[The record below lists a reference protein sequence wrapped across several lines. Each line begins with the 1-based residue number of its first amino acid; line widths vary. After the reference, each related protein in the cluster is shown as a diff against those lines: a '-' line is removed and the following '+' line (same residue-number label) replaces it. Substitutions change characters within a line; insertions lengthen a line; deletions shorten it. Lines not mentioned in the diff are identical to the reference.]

1 MLTDEPSTTLVLL
14 IMIFGAPS
22 SSIIVMLALEFVA
35 VTFSKFVILI
45 SKTSLASSLSSW
57 VIAKVCDTEVE
68 PAGIF
73 NVVFTG
79 VKSSVEAVSTS
90 VWTVN
95 EISFADTSDKV
106 KLISKLPI
114 ASFTSIPEKLMLG
127 ASSLSKILKL

>member
-1 MLTDEPSTTLVLL
+1 M
-14 IMIFGAPS
+14 
-22 SSIIVMLALEFVA
+22 
-35 VTFSKFVILI
+35 
-45 SKTSLASSLSSW
+45 
-57 VIAKVCDTEVE
+57 IAKVWATEVE

-79 VKSSVEAVSTS
+79 VKSSVEAVSAT

>member
-1 MLTDEPSTTLVLL
+1 MT
-14 IMIFGAPS
+14 FGAPS
-22 SSIIVMLALEFVA
+22 SSIIVMLTLEFAA

-57 VIAKVCDTEVE
+57 VIAKVWATEVE

-79 VKSSVEAVSTS
+79 VKSSVEAVSAT